1 MLVHIFKEV
10 VFINV
15 VKLRLLIINIS
26 KVVRYKELVEGQK
39 VEEAKP
45 VEINGVEE
53 QKVEK
58 ILNKIKIK
66 GVVKYL
72 V

>member
-15 VKLRLLIINIS
+15 VKLRLLIINVN

-45 VEINGVEE
+45 VEINGVE
-53 QKVEK
+53 K
-58 ILNKIKIK
+58 
-66 GVVKYL
+66 
-72 V
+72 

>member
-39 VEEAKP
+39 VEEAKQ

-53 QKVEK
+53 
-58 ILNKIKIK
+58 
-66 GVVKYL
+66 
-72 V
+72 